1 MKFLPLLFLTS
12 LSLQATPLISSWFT
26 DLSGRYARIYPDND
40 AMAAQASVTTWSRGA
55 GIQADPAYAG
65 ITEISFTSTDVFIR
79 TSNLGLHVMGP
90 WYGGNGNLFPN
101 YPANQADI
109 YRFPRT
115 PAIPATKT
123 GTGLGVIGYI

>member
-90 WYGGNGNLFPN
+90 WYTASHAP
-101 YPANQADI
+101 PPSPPPKPEPDSASS
-109 YRFPRT
+109 
-115 PAIPATKT
+115 AT
-123 GTGLGVIGYI
+123 